1 MKDSSINV
9 HTNNEK
15 NRRFLHSTL
24 ATRRRFLKMSVA
36 ANPWEQHRFASASLL
51 VFFSFFFGVFS
62 FVFQVTLCLPTY
74 LWPFGKCI
82 DPSRHQSPPTLHPPR
97 RGVWIAG
104 KLSVRRTNIS
114 PFPGET
120 QYNSYLKFACES
132 GFLQP
137 LKWKSITDTQDNDH
151 QIKMRLEKSPHFR
164 LTEEPIFYGF
174 TGVLNPRGMIS
185 LWITSQ
191 RLGRTPTTL
200 LTLSSGFIAPVNH

>member
-24 ATRRRFLKMSVA
+24 ATHAQTFPENECSCKPLRATSFCVSIITRT
-36 ANPWEQHRFASASLL
+36 
-51 VFFSFFFGVFS
+51 FFFF
-62 FVFQVTLCLPTY
+62 FRCFFFCFQVTLCLPTY

-97 RGVWIAG
+97 RGVWTAG
-104 KLSVRRTNIS
+104 KLSVRRTNKF

-120 QYNSYLKFACES
+120 QYNGYLKFACES

-137 LKWKSITDTQDNDH
+137 LKWKSITNTQNNDH
-151 QIKMRLEKSPHFR
+151 RIKMRLAKSPHFR
-164 LTEEPIFYGF
+164 LTKEPIFYGF
-174 TGVLNPRGMIS
+174 TGVINPRGMIS

-191 RLGRTPTTL
+191 RLGRTPYPRKWVYCA
-200 LTLSSGFIAPVNH
+200 G